1 MKSALDKKSIQ
12 LYIGKRIKKIRE
24 QKGISQQLIA
34 AQCNME
40 KSNLSR
46 LESGRSNPT
55 YFTLYKIAFYLEVP
69 ISELTHITEEKE
81 NK

>member
-1 MKSALDKKSIQ
+1 
-12 LYIGKRIKKIRE
+12 
-24 QKGISQQLIA
+24 
-34 AQCNME
+34 ME

-69 ISELTHITEEKE
+69 ISELTHLTEEKE